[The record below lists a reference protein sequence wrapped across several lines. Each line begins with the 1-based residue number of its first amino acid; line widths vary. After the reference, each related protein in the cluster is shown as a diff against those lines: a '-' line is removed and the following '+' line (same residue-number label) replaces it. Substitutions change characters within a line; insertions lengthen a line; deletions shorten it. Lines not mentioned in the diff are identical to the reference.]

1 MGNVQVIQSKPASD
15 GAGVK
20 INRISRM
27 SDVALLD
34 PFLMIDEIHSTE
46 ADDYLEGFPS
56 HPHRG
61 FETITV
67 MLAGKMRH
75 RDHLGNNG
83 VIEAGGGQWMT
94 TGRGVIHSEIPEQD
108 EGLLHGFQVWL
119 NLPSEE
125 KMQCASYQDLNADQ
139 WVEKQVNGVVVR
151 GIGGVLGVDEQR
163 LEAPVIRD
171 TTQASVYTLH
181 ASKATRV
188 TVSHPDNQKFLVY
201 VYAGEVNVE
210 STSISRGAMALVSG
224 DQLFEMGMKEGA
236 GVLILSGKPL
246 EEPVVQYGPFV
257 MNTME
262 EVNQAVVDYRNNNLV

>member
-1 MGNVQVIQSKPASD
+1 MNSVELIQSRPASD

-27 SDVALLD
+27 SDAAMMD
-34 PFLMIDEIHSTE
+34 PFLMVDEIHSE
-46 ADDYLEGFPS
+46 DADDYIEGFPS

-119 NLPSEE
+119 NLPAEE
-125 KMQCASYQDLNADQ
+125 KMQRASYQDLAAES
-139 WVEKQVNGVVVR
+139 WVEANIDGVQVR
-151 GIGGVLGVDEQR
+151 GIGGVLSVNE
-163 LEAPVIRD
+163 EPFTAPVIRPK
-171 TTQASVYTLH
+171 TQASVYTL
-181 ASKATRV
+181 KAKQAV
-188 TVSHPDNQKFLVY
+188 QVQVAHPENQKFLLY
-201 VYAGEVNVE
+201 VYEGEAQINQRAAKRGQMLLVE
-210 STSISRGAMALVSG
+210 GLSDFDLKLG
-224 DQLFEMGMKEGA
+224 KNA
-236 GVLILSGKPL
+236 GVLLLSGKPL
-246 EEPVVQYGPFV
+246 NEPVVQYGPFV
-257 MNTME
+257 MNTMDQ
-262 EVNQAVVDYRNNNLV
+262 VNQAVIDYRNDELV

>member
-1 MGNVQVIQSKPASD
+1 MNSVELIQSRPASD

-27 SDVALLD
+27 SDAAMMD
-34 PFLMIDEIHSTE
+34 PFLMVDEIHSE
-46 ADDYLEGFPS
+46 DADDYIEGFPS

-119 NLPSEE
+119 NLPAEE
-125 KMQCASYQDLNADQ
+125 KMQRASYQDLAAES
-139 WVEKQVNGVVVR
+139 WVEASIDGVQVR
-151 GIGGVLGVDEQR
+151 GIGGVLSVNE
-163 LEAPVIRD
+163 EPFTAPVIRPK
-171 TTQASVYTLH
+171 TQASVYTL
-181 ASKATRV
+181 KAKQAV
-188 TVSHPDNQKFLVY
+188 QVHVAHPENQKFLLY
-201 VYAGEVNVE
+201 VYEGEAQINQQAAKRGQMLLVE
-210 STSISRGAMALVSG
+210 GLSDFDLKLG
-224 DQLFEMGMKEGA
+224 KNA
-236 GVLILSGKPL
+236 GVLLLSGKPL
-246 EEPVVQYGPFV
+246 NEPVVQYGPFV
-257 MNTME
+257 MNTMDQ
-262 EVNQAVVDYRNNNLV
+262 VNQAVVDYRNDELV